1 MIKSMTGFGK
11 AECELSDKKVIVE
24 IKTLNSKSL
33 DIYAKIPGMYR
44 EKELE
49 IRNELSKILQ
59 RGKIEF
65 VLYYEYTSGNKAT
78 TINASVVKSYIDQL
92 IPLAK
97 ELNIS
102 NSEQLLQIAMRLPDT
117 LNSEREEIN
126 ENEWQL
132 ILQTILQAIKQ
143 VDQFRI
149 QDGNQL
155 KSEFNSRIDLIE
167 QYKNDVIPF
176 EKARIEKLKIKLKE
190 NLRAW
195 LDEKDIDKNRF
206 EQEIIYYLEKIDIS
220 EEKARLSN
228 HCKYFKEVMDD
239 IEPSGKK
246 LGFITQEIG
255 REINTLGSKANDS
268 DIQKIVVHMKD
279 ELEKIKEQVLNIL

>member
-11 AECELSDKKVIVE
+11 AECELSDRKVIIE

-33 DIYAKIPGMYR
+33 DVYTKIPGMYR

-65 VLYYEYTSGNKAT
+65 VLYYEYTNESKAT
-78 TINASVVKSYIDQL
+78 TINSAVVKSYINQL
-92 IPLAK
+92 SLLAK
-97 ELNIS
+97 DLNIS
-102 NSEQLLQIAMRLPDT
+102 SNDQLLQIAMRLPDT
-117 LNSEREEIN
+117 LNTEREEIN
-126 ENEWQL
+126 ENDWKLVLE
-132 ILQTILQAIKQ
+132 TIVLAINQ
-143 VDQFRI
+143 VDKFRI

-155 KSEFNSRIDLIE
+155 KDEFNNRINLIE
-167 QYKNDVIPF
+167 KYKNDVVPF

-228 HCKYFKEVMDD
+228 HCTYFKEVMDD
-239 IEPSGKK
+239 SEPSGKK

-268 DIQKIVVHMKD
+268 DIQKIVVLMKD

>member
-1 MIKSMTGFGK
+1 MTGFGK
-11 AECELSDKKVIVE
+11 AECELSDRKVIIE

-33 DIYAKIPGMYR
+33 DIYTKIPGMYR

-65 VLYYEYTSGNKAT
+65 VLYYEYTNESKAT
-78 TINASVVKSYIDQL
+78 TINSAVVKSYINQL
-92 IPLAK
+92 SLLAK
-97 ELNIS
+97 DLNIS
-102 NSEQLLQIAMRLPDT
+102 SNDQLLQIAMRLPDT
-117 LNSEREEIN
+117 LNTEREEIN
-126 ENEWQL
+126 ENDWKLVLE
-132 ILQTILQAIKQ
+132 TIVKAINQ
-143 VDQFRI
+143 VDKFRI

-155 KSEFNSRIDLIE
+155 KEEFNNRIDLIE
-167 QYKNDVIPF
+167 KYKNDVVPF

-239 IEPSGKK
+239 VEPSGKK

-268 DIQKIVVHMKD
+268 DIQKIVVLMKD

>member
-11 AECELSDKKVIVE
+11 AECELSDRKVIIE

-33 DIYAKIPGMYR
+33 DIYTKIPGMYR

-65 VLYYEYTSGNKAT
+65 VLYYEYTNESKAT
-78 TINASVVKSYIDQL
+78 TINSAVVKSYINQL
-92 IPLAK
+92 SLLAK
-97 ELNIS
+97 DLNIS
-102 NSEQLLQIAMRLPDT
+102 SKDQLLQIAMRLPDT
-117 LNSEREEIN
+117 LNTEREEIN
-126 ENEWQL
+126 ENDWKLVLE
-132 ILQTILQAIKQ
+132 TIVKAINQ
-143 VDQFRI
+143 VDKFRI

-155 KSEFNSRIDLIE
+155 KEEFNNRIDLIE
-167 QYKNDVIPF
+167 KYKNDVVPF

-239 IEPSGKK
+239 VEPSGKK

-268 DIQKIVVHMKD
+268 DIQKIVVLMKD

>member
-1 MIKSMTGFGK
+1 MTGFGK
-11 AECELSDKKVIVE
+11 AECELSDRKVIIE

-33 DIYAKIPGMYR
+33 DIYTKIPGMYR

-65 VLYYEYTSGNKAT
+65 VLYYEYTNESKAT
-78 TINASVVKSYIDQL
+78 TINSAVVKSYINQL
-92 IPLAK
+92 SVLAK
-97 ELNIS
+97 DLNIS
-102 NSEQLLQIAMRLPDT
+102 SNDQLLQIAMRLPDT
-117 LNSEREEIN
+117 LNTEREEIN
-126 ENEWQL
+126 ENDWKLVLE
-132 ILQTILQAIKQ
+132 TIVKAINQ
-143 VDQFRI
+143 VDKFRI

-155 KSEFNSRIDLIE
+155 KEEFNNRIDLIE
-167 QYKNDVIPF
+167 KYKNDVVPF

-239 IEPSGKK
+239 VEPSGKK

-268 DIQKIVVHMKD
+268 DIQKIVVLMKD

>member
-1 MIKSMTGFGK
+1 MIKSMTGYGK
-11 AECELSDKKVIVE
+11 AECELSDKKVIIE
-24 IKTLNSKSL
+24 IKTLNSKTL

-78 TINASVVKSYIDQL
+78 TINSAVVRNYIDQL
-92 IPLAK
+92 SLIAK
-97 ELNIS
+97 DLKITNT
-102 NSEQLLQIAMRLPDT
+102 EQLLQIAMRMPDT
-117 LNSEREEIN
+117 LNTEKEEIN

-132 ILQTILQAIKQ
+132 VLETIIKAINQ

-155 KSEFNSRIDLIE
+155 KSEFNNRINLIDK
-167 QYKNDVIPF
+167 YKNDILPF
-176 EKARIEKLKIKLKE
+176 EKVRIEKFKVKLKE

-206 EQEIIYYLEKIDIS
+206 EQEIIYYIEKIDIS
-220 EEKARLSN
+220 EEKARLAN
-228 HCKYFKEVMDD
+228 HCSYFKEVMDE

-268 DIQKIVVHMKD
+268 DIQKIVVLMKD

>member
-33 DIYAKIPGMYR
+33 DIYTKIPGMYR

-49 IRNELSKILQ
+49 IRNEISKTLQ

-65 VLYYEYTSGNKAT
+65 VLYYEYTNESKAT
-78 TINASVVKSYIDQL
+78 TINSAVVKSYINQL
-92 IPLAK
+92 SVLAK
-97 ELNIS
+97 DLNIAS
-102 NSEQLLQIAMRLPDT
+102 NEQLLQIAMRLPDT
-117 LNSEREEIN
+117 LNTEREVIN
-126 ENEWQL
+126 ESEWQL
-132 ILQTILQAIKQ
+132 VLDTIIKAINQ
-143 VDQFRI
+143 VDKFRI

-155 KSEFNSRIDLIE
+155 KAEFNNRIDLIE
-167 QYKNDVIPF
+167 KYKNDVVPF
-176 EKARIEKLKIKLKE
+176 EKARIEKFKIKLKE

-228 HCKYFKEVMDD
+228 HCRYFKEVMDD
-239 IEPSGKK
+239 IEPAGKK

>member
-1 MIKSMTGFGK
+1 
-11 AECELSDKKVIVE
+11 
-24 IKTLNSKSL
+24 
-33 DIYAKIPGMYR
+33 MYR

-49 IRNELSKILQ
+49 IRNEISKTLQ

-65 VLYYEYTSGNKAT
+65 VLYYEYTNESKAT
-78 TINASVVKSYIDQL
+78 TINSAVVKSYINQL
-92 IPLAK
+92 SVLAK
-97 ELNIS
+97 DLNIAS
-102 NSEQLLQIAMRLPDT
+102 NEQLLHIAMRLPDT
-117 LNSEREEIN
+117 LNTEREVIN

-132 ILQTILQAIKQ
+132 VLDTIIKAINQ
-143 VDQFRI
+143 VDKFRI

-155 KSEFNSRIDLIE
+155 KEEFNNRIDLIDK
-167 QYKNDVIPF
+167 YKNDVIPF

>member
-11 AECELSDKKVIVE
+11 AECELSDRKVIIE

-33 DIYAKIPGMYR
+33 DIYTKIPGMYR

-65 VLYYEYTSGNKAT
+65 VLYYEYTNESKAT
-78 TINASVVKSYIDQL
+78 TINSAVVKSYINQL
-92 IPLAK
+92 SLLAK
-97 ELNIS
+97 DLNIS
-102 NSEQLLQIAMRLPDT
+102 SNDLFLQIAMRLPDT
-117 LNSEREEIN
+117 LNTEREEIN
-126 ENEWQL
+126 ENDWKLVLE
-132 ILQTILQAIKQ
+132 TIVKAINQ
-143 VDQFRI
+143 VDKFRI

-155 KSEFNSRIDLIE
+155 KEEFNNRIDLIE
-167 QYKNDVIPF
+167 KYKNDVVPF

-239 IEPSGKK
+239 VEPSGKK

-268 DIQKIVVHMKD
+268 DIQKIVVLMKD

>member
-1 MIKSMTGFGK
+1 MTGYGK
-11 AECELSDKKVIVE
+11 AECELSDKKVIIE
-24 IKTLNSKSL
+24 IKTLNSKTL

-78 TINASVVKSYIDQL
+78 TINSAVVRNYIDQL
-92 IPLAK
+92 SLIAK
-97 ELNIS
+97 DLKITNT
-102 NSEQLLQIAMRLPDT
+102 EQLLQIAMRMPDT
-117 LNSEREEIN
+117 LNTEKEEIN

-132 ILQTILQAIKQ
+132 VLETIIKAINQ

-155 KSEFNSRIDLIE
+155 KSEFNNRINLIDK
-167 QYKNDVIPF
+167 YKNDILPF
-176 EKARIEKLKIKLKE
+176 EKVRIEKFKVKLKE

-206 EQEIIYYLEKIDIS
+206 EQEIIYYIEKIDIS
-220 EEKARLSN
+220 EEKARLAN
-228 HCKYFKEVMDD
+228 HCSYFKEVMDE

-268 DIQKIVVHMKD
+268 DIQKIVVLMKD

>member
-33 DIYAKIPGMYR
+33 DIYTKIPGMYR

-49 IRNELSKILQ
+49 IRNEISKTLQ

-65 VLYYEYTSGNKAT
+65 VLYYEYTNESKAT
-78 TINASVVKSYIDQL
+78 TINSAVVKSYINQL
-92 IPLAK
+92 NVLAK
-97 ELNIS
+97 DLNIES
-102 NSEQLLQIAMRLPDT
+102 NEQLLQIAMRLPDT
-117 LNSEREEIN
+117 LNTEREVIN
-126 ENEWQL
+126 ESEWQL
-132 ILQTILQAIKQ
+132 VLDTIIKAINQ
-143 VDQFRI
+143 VDKFRV

-155 KSEFNSRIDLIE
+155 KNEFNNRIDLIE
-167 QYKNDVIPF
+167 KYKNDVIPF

>member
-1 MIKSMTGFGK
+1 MTGFGK
-11 AECELSDKKVIVE
+11 AECELSDRKVIVE

-33 DIYAKIPGMYR
+33 DIYTKIPGMYR

-49 IRNELSKILQ
+49 IRNEISKTLQ

-65 VLYYEYTSGNKAT
+65 VLYYEYTNESKAT
-78 TINASVVKSYIDQL
+78 TINSAVVKSYINQL
-92 IPLAK
+92 SLLAK
-97 ELNIS
+97 DLNITS
-102 NSEQLLQIAMRLPDT
+102 NEQLLQIAMRLPDT
-117 LNSEREEIN
+117 LNTEREVIN
-126 ENEWQL
+126 ESEWQL
-132 ILQTILQAIKQ
+132 VLDTIIKAINQ
-143 VDQFRI
+143 VDKFRV

-155 KSEFNSRIDLIE
+155 KDEFNNRIGLIE
-167 QYKNDVIPF
+167 KYKNDVVPF

>member
-1 MIKSMTGFGK
+1 MTGFGK
-11 AECELSDKKVIVE
+11 AECELSDRKVIVE

-33 DIYAKIPGMYR
+33 DIYTKIPGMYR

-65 VLYYEYTSGNKAT
+65 LLYYEYTNESKAT
-78 TINASVVKSYIDQL
+78 TINSAVVKSYINQL
-92 IPLAK
+92 SLLAK
-97 ELNIS
+97 DLNITS
-102 NSEQLLQIAMRLPDT
+102 NEQLLQIAMRLPDT
-117 LNSEREEIN
+117 LNTEREVIN

-132 ILQTILQAIKQ
+132 VLDTIIKAINQ
-143 VDQFRI
+143 VDKFRI

-155 KSEFNSRIDLIE
+155 KDEFNNRIDLIE
-167 QYKNDVIPF
+167 KYKNDVVPF